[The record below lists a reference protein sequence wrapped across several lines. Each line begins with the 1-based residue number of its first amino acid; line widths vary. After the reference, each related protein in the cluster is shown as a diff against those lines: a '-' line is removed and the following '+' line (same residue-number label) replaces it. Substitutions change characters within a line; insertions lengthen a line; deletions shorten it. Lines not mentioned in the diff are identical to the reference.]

1 MKCFVAGVSYLR
13 LWLRLKKKRG
23 GKTKVVRGRKTPF
36 NARSTTSVRR
46 KHQSP
51 IEEEGEGSG
60 GVDLAALSCMI
71 DDKLKA
77 QAKRIIKG

>member
-1 MKCFVAGVSYLR
+1 MFCGGCIPSKIVVAS
-13 LWLRLKKKRG
+13 KKKKG

-36 NARSTTSVRR
+36 NARSATSLRR